1 MIYTLFH
8 FRCHIIK
15 LTYACMY
22 NILDF
27 NQAKR
32 ADFKTSK
39 KKPWIGC
46 KIGVTF
52 FHMLMTSSPVINGY
66 MPNKLHII

>member
-15 LTYACMY
+15 LTYAC
-22 NILDF
+22 IIF
-27 NQAKR
+27 WISIKR

-46 KIGVTF
+46 KIGDNV
-52 FHMLMTSSPVINGY
+52 
-66 MPNKLHII
+66 